1 MKTRNATKMGF
12 TLIELVVTMAISG
25 IFVTL
30 AFKLYSTAN
39 RAFLVDRKSHEAFF
53 KYNVKS
59 AKTERMLHLFPGEC
73 KKNEFSENTTYSF
86 TGDSAY
92 IRNQQLPF
100 SPLQCKA
107 IDKKR
112 FLVYYRGRLDSSNQS
127 LIGFSTI
134 VDR

>member
-1 MKTRNATKMGF
+1 MKARNATKMGF

-25 IFVTL
+25 IFITM
-30 AFKLYSTAN
+30 AFNLYGTAN
-39 RAFLVDRKSHEAFF
+39 RAFLADRKNHDAFF

-59 AKTERMLHLFPGEC
+59 AKTERMLRLFPGEC
-73 KKNEFSENTTYSF
+73 KKNDFTGSTTYSF

-92 IRNQQLPF
+92 ILNDQLPF
-100 SPLQCKA
+100 SPLQCRA

-112 FLVYYRGRLDSSNQS
+112 YLVYDRGRLDSSNLS
-127 LIGFSTI
+127 LVGFSTI